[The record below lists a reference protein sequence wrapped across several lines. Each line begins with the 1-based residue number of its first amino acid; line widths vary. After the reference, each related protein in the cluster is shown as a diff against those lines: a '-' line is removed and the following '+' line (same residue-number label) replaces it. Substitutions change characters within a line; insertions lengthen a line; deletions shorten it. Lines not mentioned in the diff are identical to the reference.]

1 MCNMHNVVLFLSLSR
16 EGRVIVMSIHQ
27 PRYSIFRLCDH
38 VTLMSN
44 GYVVYTGTRKTTLPY
59 FANVLGK
66 NMIFINNQPSH
77 VMCVVAPIS

>member
-1 MCNMHNVVLFLSLSR
+1 MCDVYNIVLFLSLSR

-44 GYVVYTGTRKTTLPY
+44 GYVVYTGARKTTLPY
-59 FANVLGK
+59 FADVLGK
-66 NMIFINNQPSH
+66 NMIFIDNRPSH
-77 VMCVVAPIS
+77 ITFVVVPIS